1 MNCLLASSLSLLLLL
16 PAFAAA
22 TDSNFAEDPPI
33 VGIDVHTVTFRA
45 KKWTMPGVESA
56 TAWFTAN
63 GKTFPLFGADI
74 GADGH
79 SNMLSPDKK
88 TLLLDPVIFGMLSL
102 ENGEEKLESQ
112 QHCVVISMETGCV
125 LADRWAT
132 YCVGQW
138 KGNQWV
144 SADGDV
150 LTPTLETKSPK
161 NLLKY
166 VSSIEPV
173 QSRAESIESSLN
185 FLSPESYMA
194 CHPPAQNVQVYND
207 LGFYLAEGGR
217 DELALK
223 FYRGVE
229 AVGERTVLMLNM
241 ADSLWRLNKKDEAQ
255 RYYRD
260 YGEAMTAAG
269 KAQRVPQRVFERS
282 KLQGMKN

>member
-1 MNCLLASSLSLLLLL
+1 MASLKWVLIGSLLATAS
-16 PAFAAA
+16 A
-22 TDSNFAEDPPI
+22 FAEDPPV
-33 VGIDVHTVTFRA
+33 VGVNGNTVTFRA
-45 KKWTMPGVESA
+45 TKWTMPGVESA

-79 SNMLSPDKK
+79 SEMLSPDKK

-112 QHCVVISMETGCV
+112 QHCTAISMETGCV

-132 YCVGQW
+132 FCVGQW

-144 SADGDV
+144 SADGYV
-150 LTPTLETKSPK
+150 LTPALETKSPK
-161 NLLKY
+161 DLLKY
-166 VSSIEPV
+166 VSSMEPA
-173 QSRAESIESSLN
+173 QSRADSIESSLN

-194 CHPPAQNVQVYND
+194 CHPPAQNVQTYND
-207 LGFYLAEGGR
+207 LGFYLAEGGK

-229 AVGERTVLMLNM
+229 VVGKRTVLMLNM
-241 ADSLWRLNKKDEAQ
+241 ADSLWRLNKQDEAQ
-255 RYYRD
+255 RYYRE
-260 YGEAMTAAG
+260 YGEAMAAAG
-269 KAQRVPQRVFERS
+269 KAQKIPQRVAERAAHE
-282 KLQGMKN
+282 GMKN

>member
-1 MNCLLASSLSLLLLL
+1 MASLKWVLLGSLFATAS
-16 PAFAAA
+16 A
-22 TDSNFAEDPPI
+22 FAEDPPI
-33 VGIDVHTVTFRA
+33 VGIGGNTVTFRA
-45 KKWTMPGVESA
+45 TKWSMPGVESA

-63 GKTFPLFGADI
+63 GKTFPLFGTDI

-79 SNMLSPDKK
+79 SHMLSPDKK
-88 TLLLDPVIFGMLSL
+88 TLLLDPVVFGMLSD
-102 ENGEEKLESQ
+102 ENQEEKLVSQ
-112 QHCVVISMETGCV
+112 QHCDVISMETGCV

-132 YCVGQW
+132 FCVGEW

-150 LTPTLETKSPK
+150 LTPTLETVSPK
-161 NLLKY
+161 DLLKY
-166 VSSIEPV
+166 VSSMEPA

-194 CHPPAQNVQVYND
+194 CHPPAQNVQAYND

-229 AVGERTVLMLNM
+229 AVGKRTVLMLNM
-241 ADSLWRLNKKDEAQ
+241 ADSLWRLNKQDEAQ
-255 RYYRD
+255 RYYRE
-260 YGEAMTAAG
+260 YGEAMAAAG
-269 KAQRVPQRVFERS
+269 KAQKIPQRVAERTAH
-282 KLQGMKN
+282 QGMKN

>member
-63 GKTFPLFGADI
+63 VKTFPLFGADI

>member
-1 MNCLLASSLSLLLLL
+1 
-16 PAFAAA
+16 
-22 TDSNFAEDPPI
+22 
-33 VGIDVHTVTFRA
+33 
-45 KKWTMPGVESA
+45 MPGVDSA

-63 GKTFPLFGADI
+63 GKTFPLFSADV

-79 SNMLSPDKK
+79 PDWLSPDKK

-132 YCVGQW
+132 FCVGQW

-144 SADGDV
+144 SEDGDV
-150 LTPTLETKSPK
+150 LIPTLETTSPK
-161 NLLKY
+161 HLLKY
-166 VSSIEPV
+166 ASSIEPA

-194 CHPPAQNVQVYND
+194 CHPPARNVQAFND
-207 LGFYLAEGGR
+207 LAFHLAEGGR

-229 AVGERTVLMLNM
+229 AVGKRTVLMLNI
-241 ADSLWRLNKKDEAQ
+241 ADSLWRLDRKDEAQ
-255 RYYRD
+255 RYYSQYRD
-260 YGEAMTAAG
+260 AMSADG
-269 KAQRVPQRVFERS
+269 KTQKIPQRVVERS
-282 KLQGMKN
+282 AIQGMKN

>member
-1 MNCLLASSLSLLLLL
+1 MASLKWVLIGSLFATAAC
-16 PAFAAA
+16 AFAE
-22 TDSNFAEDPPI
+22 DEDPPI
-33 VGIDVHTVTFRA
+33 VGIGGHTVTFRA
-45 KKWTMPGVESA
+45 TKWTMPGVESA

-79 SNMLSPDKK
+79 SYMLSPDKK
-88 TLLLDPVIFGMLSL
+88 TLLLDPVVFGMLSD
-102 ENGEEKLESQ
+102 ENQEEKLVSQ
-112 QHCVVISMETGCV
+112 QHCDVISMETGCV

-132 YCVGQW
+132 FCVGEW

-150 LTPTLETKSPK
+150 LTPTLETVSPK
-161 NLLKY
+161 DLLKY
-166 VSSIEPV
+166 VSSMEPA

-194 CHPPAQNVQVYND
+194 CHPPAQNVQAYNG

-229 AVGERTVLMLNM
+229 AVGKRTVLMLNM
-241 ADSLWRLNKKDEAQ
+241 ADSLWRLNKQDEAQ
-255 RYYRD
+255 RYYRE
-260 YGEAMTAAG
+260 YGEAMAAAG
-269 KAQRVPQRVFERS
+269 KAQKIPQRVAERTAH
-282 KLQGMKN
+282 QGMKN